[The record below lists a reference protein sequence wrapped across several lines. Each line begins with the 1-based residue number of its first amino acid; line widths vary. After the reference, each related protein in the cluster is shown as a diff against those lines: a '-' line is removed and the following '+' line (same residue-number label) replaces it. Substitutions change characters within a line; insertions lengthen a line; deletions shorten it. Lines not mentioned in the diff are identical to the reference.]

1 MSGNLIVI
9 PAKAGISLIES
20 KILIKMKKVLLILLV
35 CVTAFVSCKN
45 DTKSKQKE
53 TTSITDDSK
62 RTAKQSDGLTL
73 LKGEFV
79 YFDGAAVL
87 QTNSEIYGVLITG
100 KLEALQKQAEKYKS
114 EPTDMVQV
122 EIRGKITNQ
131 KDEKILWE
139 NKVEVVEIIAVK
151 PGSKEENNVVKLGN
165 K

>member
-1 MSGNLIVI
+1 
-9 PAKAGISLIES
+9 
-20 KILIKMKKVLLILLV
+20 MKKIIYIALIF
-35 CVTAFVSCKN
+35 TAFISCKN
-45 DTKSKQKE
+45 DSKSEKTQ
-53 TTSITDDSK
+53 TISADSEE

-87 QTNSEIYGVLITG
+87 QTNSEIYGVLVTDE
-100 KLEALQKQAEKYKS
+100 LEALNNQAKAYKT

-139 NKVEVVEIIAVK
+139 NKVEVVEIISVK
-151 PGSKEENNVVKLGN
+151 ASPKEENKVIKLEN
-165 K
+165 